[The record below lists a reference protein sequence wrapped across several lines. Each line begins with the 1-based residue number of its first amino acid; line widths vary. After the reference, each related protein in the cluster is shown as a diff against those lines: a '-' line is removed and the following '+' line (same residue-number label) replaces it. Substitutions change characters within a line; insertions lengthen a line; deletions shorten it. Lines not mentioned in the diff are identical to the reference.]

1 MNSANAKAA
10 CKSVIDNAE
19 LIKSAKPSGKSAA
32 IASIEQ
38 ALSVLEEEFGIKA
51 GKEVKAA
58 EKKEEKA
65 AVENAHSVKYESP
78 VSVPEGKPK
87 KYKKPKPTLGKLEK
101 SRYMKEVNITKEQL
115 KDVSLQKKSRK
126 LAVERVPYTLYSTNE
141 YGKYANRFFEK
152 LTIGITSAYKQ
163 QLAGFYKALR
173 ASGIKVLSKT
183 YISMIFLSSVIAF
196 IAVALLA
203 SVFFSAPNII
213 IQVLRG
219 IMLGVLAAG
228 ITAAVMYFYPSS
240 VAKTRESAIKEDLPF
255 VIINMAAVAGSG
267 AKPISL
273 FKTILSSEEYPGL
286 RDEIKKI
293 VNYVALFGYDLST
306 ALRAVAR
313 DTPSLRFKDLLDG
326 IVNTIESGGDLK
338 EYLNAMADEA
348 LTTYRLERKK
358 AVEQV
363 GTYSDI
369 YTTILIAA
377 PLLFFVTLAIIQT
390 MGGELGG
397 MSVATLATFGTY
409 LVIPMLNI
417 GFIIFI
423 NAVQPK

>member
-10 CKSVIDNAE
+10 CKSVIDSAE
-19 LIKSAKPSGKSAA
+19 LLKSGNKNVDST
-32 IASIEQ
+32 IEQ
-38 ALSVLEEEFGIKA
+38 ALSVIEEEFGIKEA
-51 GKEVKAA
+51 PVKSDEIKA
-58 EKKEEKA
+58 EKA
-65 AVENAHSVKYESP
+65 AAVNDELPALM
-78 VSVPEGKPK
+78 PEQKPK
-87 KYKKPKPTLGKLEK
+87 KTKKPKPTLNKFEK
-101 SRYMKEVNITKEQL
+101 ARYMRDVNITTEQL
-115 KDVSLQKKSRK
+115 KGVSAQKKSKK

-141 YGKYANRFFEK
+141 YGKYANRLFEK
-152 LTIGITSAYKQ
+152 TTVAITAAYKQ
-163 QLAGFYKALR
+163 QLQGFHKSLR

-183 YISMIFLSSVIAF
+183 YVSMIFLSAAIAF
-196 IAVALLA
+196 IIVTILA
-203 SVFFSAPNII
+203 SAFFSAPNII
-213 IQVLRG
+213 IQILRG
-219 IMLGVLAAG
+219 IMLGALAVVV
-228 ITAAVMYFYPSS
+228 TAVVMYFYPSS
-240 VAKTRESAIKEDLPF
+240 IAKTRESAIKEDLPF

-293 VNYVALFGYDLST
+293 VNYVTLFGYDLST

-348 LTTYRLERKK
+348 LTTYRLERTK

-390 MGGELGG
+390 MGGEIGG

-409 LVIPMLNI
+409 LVIPLLNV

>member
-1 MNSANAKAA
+1 VNSANAKAA

-19 LIKSAKPSGKSAA
+19 LLKPGNKNAA
-32 IASIEQ
+32 AAIEQ
-38 ALSVLEEEFGIKA
+38 ALFVLEEEFGIR
-51 GKEVKAA
+51 V
-58 EKKEEKA
+58 KKEENVKA
-65 AVENAHSVKYESP
+65 VLKAEKAPVEVSEKPAPQKDEP
-78 VSVPEGKPK
+78 VPMPK
-87 KYKKPKPTLGKLEK
+87 ENKAKKPKSTLSKFDK
-101 SRYMKEVNITKEQL
+101 ARYMKDVNMSKEQL
-115 KDVSLQKKSRK
+115 KDVTAQKKRNK
-126 LAVERVPYTLYSTNE
+126 LAVERVPYTLYSTNA
-141 YGKYANRFFEK
+141 YGKYANRMFEK
-152 LTIGITSAYKQ
+152 LTISITSGYGK
-163 QLAGFYKALR
+163 QLAGFFKALR
-173 ASGIKVLSKT
+173 ASGVKVLSKT
-183 YISMIFLSSVIAF
+183 YISMVFLSSVIAF
-196 IAVALLA
+196 FAVALLA
-203 SVFFSAPNII
+203 SVLFSAPSII
-213 IQVLRG
+213 IQILRG

-228 ITAAVMYFYPSS
+228 LTAIVMYFYPSS

-273 FKTILSSEEYPGL
+273 FKTILSSEEYPGI

-293 VNYVALFGYDLST
+293 VNYVTLFGYDLST

-338 EYLNAMADEA
+338 QYLNAMADEA

-358 AVEQV
+358 SVEQI

-390 MGGELGG
+390 MGGEIGG

-409 LVIPMLNI
+409 LVIPLLNV